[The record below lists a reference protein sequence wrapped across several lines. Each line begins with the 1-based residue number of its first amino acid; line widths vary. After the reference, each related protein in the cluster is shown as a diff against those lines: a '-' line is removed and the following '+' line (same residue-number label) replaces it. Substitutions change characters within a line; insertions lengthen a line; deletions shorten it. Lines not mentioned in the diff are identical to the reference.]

1 MYVLIINMDGDLY
14 YYTDKEILNITK
26 DFKKAK
32 RYIYSE
38 SAVEDGR
45 TFFGHPMYAVMQTNE
60 SNHLDT
66 DDYQKTLI
74 YYLDTILKE
83 NGVYLTF
90 FDLSKLIYLIWEY
103 GIKEY
108 NYSMIKRMRISKV
121 GPKPMFDCYGI
132 NLTYLETKN
141 DLLKNINDKDMKII
155 HEYLKNMELKS
166 HFELSEKLEQSTYSK
181 CTFKAIKENTY
192 ITTELI
198 KKFMSITHHL

>member
-26 DFKKAK
+26 DFKNAK
-32 RYIYSE
+32 RYIYQE

-45 TFFGHPMYAVMQTNE
+45 TFLGHPMYAVMQTNE
-60 SNHLDT
+60 KVYLDT
-66 DDYQKTLI
+66 DDYQKVLI

-198 KKFMSITHHL
+198 KKFI